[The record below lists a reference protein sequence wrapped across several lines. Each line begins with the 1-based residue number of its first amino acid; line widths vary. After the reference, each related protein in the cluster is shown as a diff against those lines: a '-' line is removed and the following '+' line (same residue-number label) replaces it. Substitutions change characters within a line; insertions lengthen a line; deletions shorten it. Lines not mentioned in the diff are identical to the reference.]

1 MIPPPFQ
8 IIPVLNSYIEG
19 AIERH
24 NQPRKISIREKVTLA
39 AAMRPSRASEQARK
53 RRGPY
58 MQIALTHC
66 NRIIIHTQLRTDR
79 FCGRAGLWETG
90 QLGGRPGLWET
101 GQLGGRPGLWETRK
115 LGGRPGLWETGQLG
129 GREGLWETGRHCCKV
144 SDEAAFCL
152 IQRPYISKTLL
163 TRRISPRGSP

>member
-8 IIPVLNSYIEG
+8 IIPVLNTYIEG

-79 FCGRAGLWETG
+79 LCGRA
-90 QLGGRPGLWET
+90 GLWET

-115 LGGRPGLWETGQLG
+115 LGGRPGLWETRQLGGRTGLWEKGQLG
-129 GREGLWETGRHCCKV
+129 GGRGCGKQVNFADGQDCGKQV
-144 SDEAAFCL
+144 NLGAGQVYGKQVNFDN
-152 IQRPYISKTLL
+152 
-163 TRRISPRGSP
+163 